1 MRAFGG
7 MAMRLGFF
15 GLVLDFWRSESPL
28 LVLIICME
36 MEQRKT
42 HRLWRAREK
51 RPMAL
56 WSPNV
61 LD

>member
-1 MRAFGG
+1 
-7 MAMRLGFF
+7 MRLGFF
-15 GLVLDFWRSESPL
+15 GLVLDFLAEREPVAGAHYLYGDGAKENASIVESE
-28 LVLIICME
+28 
-36 MEQRKT
+36 K
-42 HRLWRAREK
+42 K